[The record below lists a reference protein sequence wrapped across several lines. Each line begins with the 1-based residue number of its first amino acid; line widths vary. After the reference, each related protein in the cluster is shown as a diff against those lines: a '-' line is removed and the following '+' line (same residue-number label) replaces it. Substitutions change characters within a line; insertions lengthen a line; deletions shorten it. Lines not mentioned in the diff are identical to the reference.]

1 MSEQIFAPK
10 AFDSATGQPLD
21 EALRHKQTMAALRDI
36 AETFKKSTANDM
48 LLARV
53 QAAEID
59 ITALKTDMSSV
70 RIDLRDLGT
79 KTDTLATNTGALATN
94 VATLVGEH
102 REEVVRADERRKQA
116 ADTRERE
123 AADAAR
129 TRHRLGNVKD
139 IVSIVIAIG
148 GVLIG
153 WFLSHVVH
161 P

>member
-1 MSEQIFAPK
+1 MSEK
-10 AFDSATGQPLD
+10 TFDPRGTDSDTGQPLN

-36 AETFKKSTANDM
+36 AETFKKSTANDVVM
-48 LLARV
+48 SRL

-59 ITALKTDMSSV
+59 ISALKCDVSSV
-70 RIDLRDLGT
+70 RIELRDLGA
-79 KTDTLATNTGALATN
+79 KTDNLAANTGALAAN
-94 VATLVGEH
+94 VATLVSEH

-123 AADAAR
+123 AVDAAR
-129 TRHRLGNVKD
+129 MRNRVGNVKD
-139 IVSIVIAIG
+139 VITIVIAVG

-153 WFLSHVVH
+153 WFVSHMVH